1 MSNANRGEIGDKN
14 ELDDREMYPISEPE
28 DIEDFADI
36 DDADQRYE
44 DELDFPDDVFI
55 DNFDYPPPD
64 DDYLPPDDEGRSG
77 LELRQPLCRF
87 DFGAVVEE

>member
-1 MSNANRGEIGDKN
+1 MSNENRGEIGDKN

-44 DELDFPDDVFI
+44 DELDFPD
-55 DNFDYPPPD
+55 
-64 DDYLPPDDEGRSG
+64 
-77 LELRQPLCRF
+77 
-87 DFGAVVEE
+87 

>member
-1 MSNANRGEIGDKN
+1 MSNENRGEIGDKN

-44 DELDFPDDVFI
+44 DELDFPDEVFI
-55 DNFDYPPPD
+55 DNF
-64 DDYLPPDDEGRSG
+64 DYLPPDDEGRSG